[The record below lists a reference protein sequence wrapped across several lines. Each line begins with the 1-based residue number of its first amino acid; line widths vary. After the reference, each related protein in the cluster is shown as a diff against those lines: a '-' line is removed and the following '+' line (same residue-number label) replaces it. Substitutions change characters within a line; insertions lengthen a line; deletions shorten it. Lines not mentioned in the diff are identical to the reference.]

1 MQVTYERDI
10 GAPPEVLWSALLT
23 PAVLQACMPGC
34 ESVTGSPEAGYD
46 AVVGFRLAG
55 IRVHLSG
62 RIIVTDMDPPHSLHI
77 TGEGKGGAAGLVR
90 GGARV
95 TLTPIPGGTRLGY
108 EIDGA
113 VEGRLSQISGRI
125 VSGVAHRL
133 ADEFFARLGQ
143 SVGAPSPDAPEPPG
157 GKGWFRRLAG

>member
-10 GAPPEVLWSALLT
+10 AAPPDVLWSALLT
-23 PAVLQACMPGC
+23 PAVLQACVPGC
-34 ESVTGSPEAGYD
+34 ESVTGSPAEGYD
-46 AVVGFRLAG
+46 AVVGFKLAG

-62 RIIVTDMDPPHSLHI
+62 RILVTEMDPPRSLHI
-77 TGEGKGGAAGLVR
+77 TGEGKGGTAGLVR

-95 TLTPIPGGTRLGY
+95 TLTPIPEGTRLGY

-133 ADEFFARLGQ
+133 ADEFFARLGRA
-143 SVGAPSPDAPEPPG
+143 VGAPPPDAPEPSG
-157 GKGWFRRLAG
+157 SKSWFRRLAG